1 MKHPVD
7 AWHALLES
15 RNPAGLNDLL
25 ADNVVFHSP
34 VIHTPQ
40 VGKAVTTLYLSA
52 ALMVLGNDS
61 FRYIREVSD
70 QKNSVL
76 EFMLELDGVTIN
88 GVDMIRWDEQGRIA
102 DFKVMLRP
110 YKAIELVRQQMQAM
124 LQKQ

>member
-7 AWHALLES
+7 AWHAVLES
-15 RNPAGLNDLL
+15 RNPASLNDLL
-25 ADNVVFHSP
+25 ADDVVFHSP

-61 FRYIREVSD
+61 FRYVREVSD

>member
-1 MKHPVD
+1 MKHPVN

-15 RNPAGLNDLL
+15 RNPAGLNNLL
-25 ADNVVFHSP
+25 ADGVVFHSP